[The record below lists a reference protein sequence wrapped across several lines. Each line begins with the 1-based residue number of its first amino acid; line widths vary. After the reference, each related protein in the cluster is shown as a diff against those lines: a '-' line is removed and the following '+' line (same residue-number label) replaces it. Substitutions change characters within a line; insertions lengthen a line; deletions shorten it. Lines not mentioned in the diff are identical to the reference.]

1 MLLVVGGG
9 YGVGGWVAEGNR
21 CDNTTEETSFY
32 NGELLVWLVHEVVVA
47 GGGVPAHETLTF
59 GIESPRTQID

>member
-1 MLLVVGGG
+1 VLLVVGGG

-32 NGELLVWLVHEVVVA
+32 NWELLVCMVHELVA
-47 GGGVPAHETLTF
+47 AGEHETQARSELVV
-59 GIESPRTQID
+59 